1 MVRLTVIILIL
12 LISCSPE
19 LDRGETIDK
28 MNSEV
33 QSFLPYDFDN
43 GVVWVQSINEDN
55 LRRVQIYKVSERGIP
70 VVKNNITKNQLMK
83 EFFLLLLMTPKFQS
97 SSKMREKKVIFW
109 QPMIL
114 WLINML
120 TL

>member
-83 EFFLLLLMTPKFQS
+83 ELRAVSNEKGYIISKEKTIEFL
-97 SSKMREKKVIFW
+97 
-109 QPMIL
+109 
-114 WLINML
+114 
-120 TL
+120 